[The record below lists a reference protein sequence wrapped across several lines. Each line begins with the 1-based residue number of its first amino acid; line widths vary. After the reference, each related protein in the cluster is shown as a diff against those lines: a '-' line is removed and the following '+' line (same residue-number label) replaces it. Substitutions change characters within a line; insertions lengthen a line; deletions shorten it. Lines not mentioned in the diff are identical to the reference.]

1 MTVKNKSSDY
11 ICLNEDD
18 RRWAWDYRQIQS
30 FVQPVLLRRKSA
42 WLMGS
47 CFRDLH
53 KPTTNNLSPL
63 KSTYQQGGLMYQHLT
78 KQYTTKQSRNKNNK
92 GANIGR

>member
-1 MTVKNKSSDY
+1 
-11 ICLNEDD
+11 
-18 RRWAWDYRQIQS
+18 
-30 FVQPVLLRRKSA
+30 
-42 WLMGS
+42 MGS

-92 GANIGR
+92 GANIGC